1 MPTGG
6 IDVTSKRRRH
16 LTYRANN
23 GILERIHCFQRFAQ
37 RLCVVCPKMPIA
49 IQSLISNIGIATQ
62 LLGPFVEARLVKLA
76 YSPQGCLIFTFLGQ
90 HRLLLLKHS
99 VSVLFAP
106 WITLPLFYYTLYS
119 ILPLQVGNLLRR
131 RCTCSYCG
139 SWGAAANTLSPHRLC
154 PSTLRLSGLA

>member
-23 GILERIHCFQRFAQ
+23 GILERIHYCQCFAQ

-62 LLGPFVEARLVKLA
+62 LLGPFVEARLIKLA
-76 YSPQGCLIFTFLGQ
+76 YSPQGCEYLNDYFLLLLL
-90 HRLLLLKHS
+90 RLLLLVIVTTATVTTDTTGH
-99 VSVLFAP
+99 
-106 WITLPLFYYTLYS
+106 Y
-119 ILPLQVGNLLRR
+119 RH
-131 RCTCSYCG
+131 
-139 SWGAAANTLSPHRLC
+139 HR
-154 PSTLRLSGLA
+154 PSCLGPFFP